1 MLCLLVQPIH
11 PDGIAVLEAAG
22 IRTRMASAADM
33 GTVAAEIVEADAV
46 ITRNAGLSGAA
57 MRAGGRLQVVGNH
70 GTGLD
75 PVDLVTAR
83 DLGIPV
89 VYTPEAN
96 VQSVAEHVI
105 AQIMAVAKRIRE
117 ADAATRENRFDYRYT
132 RDFVELSGKTLLI
145 LGFGA
150 IGRRTAEIAKAGFGM
165 RILVHSP
172 SADQGAIAAAG
183 FEAAPDLDA
192 ALARADVVSLHQRLN
207 DRTRGM
213 FGAERFAVMKPGA
226 ILVNT
231 ARGALVQTAPLLEA
245 IASGRLRGAATD
257 VFDVEP
263 PPADHPLLGAEGVV
277 LSPHIAGATEEA
289 LVRTAV
295 QTAEQVVDVIAGR
308 RPPFLVDAGVW
319 DRRRVQA

>member
-11 PDGIAVLEAAG
+11 PDGVSVLEAAG
-22 IRTRMASAADM
+22 IEARMASAADM
-33 GTVAAEIVEADAV
+33 ATVVAEIGEADAV

-57 MRAGGRLQVVGNH
+57 MRAAPRLKVVGNH

-75 PVDLVTAR
+75 PVDLETAR
-83 DLGIPV
+83 ALGLPV
-89 VYTPEAN
+89 VFTPQAN

-105 AQIMAVAKRIRE
+105 AHIMAVSKRIRE
-117 ADAATRENRFDYRYT
+117 ADAATRRNEFDYRYT

-150 IGRRTAEIAKAGFGM
+150 IGKRTAEIARAGFGM
-165 RILVHSP
+165 RVLVHSP
-172 SADQGAIAAAG
+172 SADPADIVAAG
-183 FEAAPDLDA
+183 FETAPDLDA
-192 ALARADVVSLHQRLN
+192 ALAQADVVSLHQRLN

-213 FGAERFAVMKPGA
+213 FGRERLAAMKPGA

-231 ARGALVQTAPLLEA
+231 ARGALIQTGPLIEA
-245 IASGRLRGAATD
+245 IEAGRLRGAATD
-257 VFDVEP
+257 VFDTEP
-263 PPADHPLLGAEGVV
+263 PPPDHPLLSAAGVV

-295 QTAEQVVDVIAGR
+295 QTARQVVDVIEGR
-308 RPPFLVDAGVW
+308 RPPFLVDESVW
-319 DRRRVQA
+319 ENRQVGA